1 MVLIF
6 NSILLLTSKVVDFKS
21 LSFEEDS
28 QYNDTWLIADCDEG
42 DLSILSIDYP
52 QAVIYS
58 VNCD

>member
-1 MVLIF
+1 M
-6 NSILLLTSKVVDFKS
+6 VDFKS